1 MSSKDFEAK
10 RQLFHLLLGITIVAL
25 LVYGLMNKIHI
36 FFLVVTG
43 IIISFLSKKYKIPL
57 ISWFLANFERE
68 KDLREFPGKG
78 LIFYLT
84 GVFLVLSFFPL
95 DIAMPA
101 ILILAF
107 GDSASHLFG
116 IRYGKTKHFLTDKKF
131 MEGFFAGLI
140 AG

>member
-57 ISWFLANFERE
+57 I
-68 KDLREFPGKG
+68 
-78 LIFYLT
+78 
-84 GVFLVLSFFPL
+84 
-95 DIAMPA
+95 
-101 ILILAF
+101 
-107 GDSASHLFG
+107 
-116 IRYGKTKHFLTDKKF
+116 
-131 MEGFFAGLI
+131 
-140 AG
+140 